1 MKVKKLLEIQSVIEE
16 SKIPC
21 DMTDEFKYW
30 SRSKGDWVN
39 ILDMDLVH
47 VVRALNLESKL
58 ELERHKDKNL
68 QKIKEHESAGR
79 TFGSKDIIIVHS
91 GGQEFEISCLIPEEN
106 LNTCKIEVE

>member
-58 ELERHKDKNL
+58 EVERYNDKNL
-68 QKIKEHESAGR
+68 QKIKDFVE
-79 TFGSKDIIIVHS
+79 T
-91 GGQEFEISCLIPEEN
+91 L
-106 LNTCKIEVE
+106 EVQDGIKRN